1 MNLRSLP
8 KVTVVL
14 LLICAIS
21 MAQLQEASAKP
32 IFRYVEFN
40 DERKWPGQTH
50 TVSHGIVLR
59 VVVALKEPHKQS
71 MKADLILVDDN
82 DDAWI
87 RRMTRI
93 STEGINEWHEYNL
106 DTSNFNPGPYRL
118 RIRAWNAAK
127 PGVESEEVTWGD
139 LYLSLQVQTT
149 QSAQPPVIPGF
160 PWEGIMLGLAGAVLV
175 IISSRRRIITPSMK
189 IN

>member
-8 KVTVVL
+8 KVTVII
-14 LLICAIS
+14 LLIFAIS

-50 TVSHGIVLR
+50 IVEHGIMLK
-59 VVVALKEPHKQS
+59 VVAALKEPHKQS
-71 MKADLILVDDN
+71 MKADLILVDEN

-87 RRMTRI
+87 GRMTRT
-93 STEGINEWHEYNL
+93 STEGIREWHEYDL

-118 RIRAWNAAK
+118 RITAWNSARD
-127 PGVESEEVTWGD
+127 GVESEEVTWGD
-139 LYLSLQVQTT
+139 LYLSLEIKTTQTT
-149 QSAQPPVIPGF
+149 QPPVLPGF
-160 PWEGIMLGLAGAVLV
+160 PWEGIILGLAGAFL
-175 IISSRRRIITPSMK
+175 IIIRNRRNIITPIK
-189 IN
+189 